1 MRTTTTSMSHIKQ
14 YIRFDEGS
22 DYVTAN
28 FLPFTVYV
36 AAKRVLSFEPGQPTW
51 RPANAEELLR
61 AKLALVTQIA
71 NSFLDMQK
79 ELARKVY
86 ETYGDQHDFAEYDKR
101 FPRR

>member
-1 MRTTTTSMSHIKQ
+1 MSHIKQ
-14 YIRFDEGS
+14 YIRFDEGP

-36 AAKRVLSFEPGQPTW
+36 AAKRVLDFKTMEGW
-51 RPANAEELLR
+51 RPANAEELMR

-79 ELARKVY
+79 ELARAVY

>member
-1 MRTTTTSMSHIKQ
+1 M
-14 YIRFDEGS
+14 
-22 DYVTAN
+22 
-28 FLPFTVYV
+28 
-36 AAKRVLSFEPGQPTW
+36 
-51 RPANAEELLR
+51 R

-86 ETYGDQHDFAEYDKR
+86 ETYGDEYAEYDKR